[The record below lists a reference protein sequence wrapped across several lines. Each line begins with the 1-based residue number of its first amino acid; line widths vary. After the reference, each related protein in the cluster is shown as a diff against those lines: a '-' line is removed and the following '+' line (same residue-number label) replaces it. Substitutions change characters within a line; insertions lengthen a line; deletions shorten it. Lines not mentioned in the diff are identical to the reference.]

1 MELFRF
7 TPEAQKFAD
16 TWNLAK
22 AKSCGYSLQSMSS
35 EMYSSKILGE
45 ILYDAEATDF
55 SLRFDREFFS
65 NNYNN
70 IIDAHE
76 DLGMFNT
83 YEYLIKGALGQRTQV
98 TFEVP
103 KGGHL
108 IINISEIGDKT
119 KTITQNGDDLL
130 VKNQSGTKEDLLL
143 KATTS
148 EYTLNQVIKMIESIN
163 VAGVFIE
170 IKFVRS

>member
-7 TPEAQKFAD
+7 TPEAKTFSEL
-16 TWNLAK
+16 WHKAK
-22 AKSCGYSLQSMSS
+22 ARSSGFALQDMN
-35 EMYSSKILGE
+35 ETAYSSKILGE
-45 ILYDAEATDF
+45 VIYDSNATDF

-65 NNYNN
+65 SNMNN

-76 DLGMFNT
+76 NLGMFNT
-83 YEYLIKGALGQRTQV
+83 YEYLIKGALGPNTNV

-108 IINISEIGDKT
+108 IINIAEVGDKAQSL
-119 KTITQNGDDLL
+119 TQSGESLL
-130 VKNQSGTKEDLLL
+130 VKNSAGLKENLLF

-148 EYTLNQVIKMIESIN
+148 EFTLNQVIKMIESIN

-170 IKFVRS
+170 IKFIRS

>member
-7 TPEAQKFAD
+7 TPEAKTFSEL
-16 TWNLAK
+16 WHKAK
-22 AKSCGYSLQSMSS
+22 AKSSGFALQDMN
-35 EMYSSKILGE
+35 ETAYSSKILGE
-45 ILYDAEATDF
+45 VIYDSNATDF

-65 NNYNN
+65 TNMNN

-83 YEYLIKGALGQRTQV
+83 YEYLIKGALGPNTSV

-103 KGGHL
+103 NPGYL
-108 IINISEIGDKT
+108 IINIAEVGDKT
-119 KTITQNGDDLL
+119 QALTQSGERLL
-130 VKNQSGTKEDLLL
+130 VKSNTGSKDSLLF

-148 EYTLNQVIKMIESIN
+148 EFTLNQVVKMVESIS
-163 VAGVFIE
+163 VAGVFVE
-170 IKFVRS
+170 IKFIRS